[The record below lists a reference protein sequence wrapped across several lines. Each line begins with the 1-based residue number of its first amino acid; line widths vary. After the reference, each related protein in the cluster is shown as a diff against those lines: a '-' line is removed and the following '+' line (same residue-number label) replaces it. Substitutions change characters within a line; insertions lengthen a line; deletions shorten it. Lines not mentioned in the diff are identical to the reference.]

1 MVNTS
6 FYHFSKVKSN
16 FQQSV
21 MMPQSSPS
29 HQPTS
34 PVAPTNN
41 VDESM
46 QKALED
52 TELLKSIVLPLEE
65 QIQVD

>member
-1 MVNTS
+1 
-6 FYHFSKVKSN
+6 
-16 FQQSV
+16 

-34 PVAPTNN
+34 PVAPVNN

-65 QIQVD
+65 QIQVQTISHSSQNLFNFLGIFLT